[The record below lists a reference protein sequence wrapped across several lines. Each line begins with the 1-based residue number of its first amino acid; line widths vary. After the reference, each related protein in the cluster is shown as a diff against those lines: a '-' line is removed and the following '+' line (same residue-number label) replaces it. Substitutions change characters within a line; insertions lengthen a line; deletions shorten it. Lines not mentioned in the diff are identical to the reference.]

1 MDKFPLQI
9 NKKFRFCQHKK
20 SVESDASFRWAN
32 NNRKR
37 VLNVR
42 LVYANKTREPIS
54 YHKRGS
60 HNFLAKYQQCWK
72 QKPCAK
78 ATLLPKLLTENP
90 NLGDSG
96 GFQPDFPFR
105 TEASSPE
112 CTLIVVVKDFRPE
125 DFLSF
130 HTY

>member
-60 HNFLAKYQQCWK
+60 HNFWQNTNNAGSKNRVLRPRCY
-72 QKPCAK
+72 
-78 ATLLPKLLTENP
+78 P
-90 NLGDSG
+90 NS
-96 GFQPDFPFR
+96 
-105 TEASSPE
+105 
-112 CTLIVVVKDFRPE
+112 
-125 DFLSF
+125 
-130 HTY
+130 